1 MTLKDFIQKYN
12 GRGVDFDKKFGCQCV
27 DLFRQYCADVLNI
40 EHTGGVEGAK
50 DLFFNYE
57 KMPEEKKYFS
67 RVKHTLDRKY
77 KEGDV
82 LIWDGTSS
90 NKYGHVAIL
99 LCEMSGDFVVFE
111 QNGIKQDAAKIALRT
126 RENLLGALRFIVSS
140 KI

>member
-1 MTLKDFIQKYN
+1 MTFKDFVNKYN
-12 GRGVDFDKKFGCQCV
+12 GVKVDYDGYFGAMCV

-40 EHTGGVEGAK
+40 EHTGAVEGAK
-50 DLFFNYE
+50 DLFLNYD
-57 KMPEEKKYFS
+57 KMPKEKKYFS

-82 LIWDGTSS
+82 LVWDGTAS
-90 NKYGHVAIL
+90 NKYGHVAL
-99 LCEMSGDFVVFE
+99 LMCEMSGDFVVFE
-111 QNGIKQDAAKIALRT
+111 QNGFKQDGAKIALRT